1 MTETKEFTF
10 AFSVALRF
18 AATNSNTKHED
29 IVAFA
34 HAVPW
39 LCARADP
46 ELHIEIDAVDLIAA
60 TDIAVGLRVKPRAQD
75 PEVVETSRKMGIKDS
90 VATQA
95 TLDLMMWII
104 ALRRIGD
111 SPLQIAWNQWRAS
124 RQGTEDLPETVPIML
139 MEYNFG
145 QSGSAAKLSTNDM
158 LTMKIREGAKGVR
171 LSPESAMPT
180 ADAEP

>member
-1 MTETKEFTF
+1 MTDTQPPEY

-18 AATNSNTKHED
+18 AATNTNTKHED

-39 LCARADP
+39 LCARVDP
-46 ELHIEIDAVDLIAA
+46 DLHIEIIGVDLIAA
-60 TDIAVGLRVKPRAQD
+60 TDIAIGLRVKPRAQD
-75 PEVVETSRKMGIKDS
+75 PEVVKTSKAMGIKDP

-111 SPLQIAWNQWRAS
+111 SPLQAAWNQWRAS
-124 RQGTEDLPETVPIML
+124 RQGGSETDLPETVPIML

-145 QSGSAAKLSTNDM
+145 QSGNTKLTNDAP
-158 LTMKIREGAKGVR
+158 LTVARYDG
-171 LSPESAMPT
+171 PT
-180 ADAEP
+180 QTPT

>member
-1 MTETKEFTF
+1 MTEATTPEF

-18 AATNSNTKHED
+18 AATNTNTKHED

-46 ELHIEIDAVDLIAA
+46 ELHIEIINVDLIAA

-75 PEVVETSRKMGIKDS
+75 PEVVETSRKMGIKDP

-95 TLDLMMWII
+95 TLDLMMWIMS
-104 ALRRIGD
+104 LRRIGD
-111 SPLQIAWNQWRAS
+111 SPLQAAWNQWRSS
-124 RQGTEDLPETVPIML
+124 RGVESVDLPETVPIML
-139 MEYNFG
+139 MEYNFAQRG
-145 QSGSAAKLSTNDM
+145 AAAAKVTTQTPLAVTRYDGPAQ
-158 LTMKIREGAKGVR
+158 T
-171 LSPESAMPT
+171 PT
-180 ADAEP
+180 

>member
-1 MTETKEFTF
+1 MTTTQPPEF

-18 AATNSNTKHED
+18 AATNTNTKHED

-46 ELHIEIDAVDLIAA
+46 ALHIEIDAVDLIAA

-75 PEVVETSRKMGIKDS
+75 PEVIETSGKMGIKDP

-111 SPLQIAWNQWRAS
+111 SPLQVAWNQWRAS
-124 RQGTEDLPETVPIML
+124 RQGTEDLPEAVPIML
-139 MEYNFG
+139 MEYNFA
-145 QSGSAAKLSTNDM
+145 QSSSTAKLTSDPPLAM
-158 LTMKIREGAKGVR
+158 AKYDG
-171 LSPESAMPT
+171 PAQTPT
-180 ADAEP
+180 

>member
-1 MTETKEFTF
+1 MTTTQTPEF

-18 AATNSNTKHED
+18 AATNSSTKHED

-39 LCARADP
+39 LCARAVP
-46 ELHIEIDAVDLIAA
+46 ELHIEIIAVDLIAA
-60 TDIAVGLRVKPRAQD
+60 TDIAVALRVRPRAQD
-75 PEVVETSRKMGIKDS
+75 PEVIETSGKMGIKDPI
-90 VATQA
+90 ATQA

-111 SPLQIAWNQWRAS
+111 SPLQVAWAQWRSS
-124 RQGTEDLPETVPIML
+124 RGSADLPETVPIML

-145 QSGSAAKLSTNDM
+145 QSSSTAKLTSDPALVM
-158 LTMKIREGAKGVR
+158 ARYDG
-171 LSPESAMPT
+171 PT
-180 ADAEP
+180 ETATRVDGDPTGPSR